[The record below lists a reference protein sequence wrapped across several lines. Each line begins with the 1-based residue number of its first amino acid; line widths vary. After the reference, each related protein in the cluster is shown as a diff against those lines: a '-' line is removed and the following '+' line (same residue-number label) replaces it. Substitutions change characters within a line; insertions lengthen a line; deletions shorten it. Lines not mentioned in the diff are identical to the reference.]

1 MEDLVSESTSRLLP
15 AGQDVPFGQI
25 PAALADSHEQSR
37 RTSQARALWATVVA
51 VGPDDRLNE
60 AADALRALGGYATVR
75 GILISLGSGA
85 RPTPRLAGEIVALS
99 GLRPSFVN
107 NVVAALRLSS
117 LPTIVWWRGGE
128 PEILPELAQ
137 LADRVVLDGD
147 PSVVW
152 PRSIGL
158 FEAAAFSDLRWTR
171 LTRWRTLMAQ
181 FFDIPEVRRAAPAF
195 TTLRITGADR
205 VAAALFAEWIAVSAG
220 RTGAIELEFAP
231 GTRGAFI
238 EQIRLGDHEQEL
250 TLRLATNGTCVLTSA
265 IVRGHR
271 GATRTVTLG
280 DQSLAAQMT
289 EELRVRARD
298 RAFEAAVHAFLGRS

>member
-1 MEDLVSESTSRLLP
+1 MEDLVSESVNRLLP
-15 AGQDVPFGQI
+15 GGEDVPFAQI
-25 PAALADSHEQSR
+25 PEALAHSYEESR

-75 GILISLGSGA
+75 GILISVGSGA
-85 RPTPRLAGEIVALS
+85 RPIPRLAGDIVALS
-99 GLRPSFVN
+99 GLQPSFVN
-107 NVVAALRLSS
+107 NAVAALRLSS
-117 LPTIVWWRGGE
+117 LPTIVWWRGDGL
-128 PEILPELAQ
+128 EILPALAQ
-137 LADRVVLDGD
+137 LADRVVLDGE

-152 PRSIGL
+152 PHSVAL
-158 FEAAAFSDLRWTR
+158 FEEAAFSDLRWTR

-181 FFDIPEVRRAAPAF
+181 FFDIAEVRRAGPEF
-195 TTLRITGADR
+195 TTLRITGADQ
-205 VAAALFAEWIAVSAG
+205 VAAALFAEWIAASLG
-220 RTGAIELEFAP
+220 HTGSIDLQFVQ
-231 GTRGAFI
+231 TRRGVFI

-250 TLRLATNGTCVLTSA
+250 TLRLAKSGTCVLTSA

-280 DQSLAAQMT
+280 DQSLAALMT

-298 RAFEAAVHAFLGRS
+298 RAFEAAVHSFLGRS